1 MKELINIKN
10 KETEC
15 FSWYHI
21 RHVNQAGKD
30 FQRNKNSDRKIVEK
44 LD

>member
-1 MKELINIKN
+1 MKELIKVKN
-10 KETEC
+10 KENES

-21 RHVNQAGKD
+21 RHVNQSGKD